1 MKKHFSIAILFFFCF
16 LTKAQFNS
24 GYVLKNDVPVLQN
37 GDTLTNPWA
46 GGLNNPV
53 FSPVDINLDGYN
65 DIFVF
70 ERDGKKRKA
79 FVYQPN
85 SGIYKWDS
93 VAFSRFPETEGGFTL
108 LRDFNGDGKMD
119 VILHPTS
126 AYGFTIYL
134 NTSDTNLAFT
144 LERNALSYS
153 RKNQS
158 FAIFAL
164 PYNELPA
171 IDDMDGD
178 GDIDIIYQTSGG
190 ALQNSNVLFYIQN
203 MGVEKYGTADSIEYA
218 LKNECWGSVSEAI
231 VDPGWSAI
239 DCSDTTGLK
248 PGRSGERHGSTTL
261 TSLDINGD
269 GNNDLL
275 IGDSYIGTM
284 AAFFGDSHNIE
295 TTVDL
300 SIVDSTFPSYNT
312 PINTPSNAAAYYFD
326 INQDGAKDL
335 IAAPYQPTYSQTE
348 LDTSIN
354 QNVDWLYLNKGT
366 STEPLFELEKKG
378 FLGGDM
384 IDVGSRSFPTLVDL
398 NGDGLKDL
406 VVGNEGFRIYG
417 GESSAYIS
425 YYKNVGTSTAPV
437 YELTNSNLGNARA
450 YGFGYAHPTFTDLDD
465 DGDQDM
471 MVGDDQ
477 GMLHYFRNIGSASFP
492 QLLLVEPEFSG
503 IDVDLA
509 AHPQFFDLSTDG
521 IPDLIIGDK
530 YGRIQYFENSGT
542 ASSPN
547 FSPNPSI
554 EKLGG
559 LLLYNAFGGEAT
571 PYFTRSTDNTGAT
584 YAFVGTAEGT
594 ILAYGPINNIFAPL
608 VAIDSIELE
617 AAYTSITGANLSGDL
632 RDELII
638 GQRSGGL
645 FYMRRDQ
652 DVKLGIGENNLSESN
667 PLMVFPNPTNQFIT
681 VQLRVS
687 SNQSSAEIQ
696 LTDISG
702 KTIMQQA
709 IRANN
714 SHFQTQLNLSELPQ
728 GVYFIKMRT
737 EDRNYWSKVI
747 KK

>member
-1 MKKHFSIAILFFFCF
+1 MAN
-16 LTKAQFNS
+16 AQFNS
-24 GYVLKNDVPVLQN
+24 GYVLKNDVPVIHN

-79 FVYQPN
+79 FVYNP
-85 SGIYKWDS
+85 STGMYKWDS
-93 VAFSRFPETEGGFTL
+93 VAFSRFPKTEGSFTL
-108 LRDFNGDGKMD
+108 LRDFNADGKMD
-119 VILHPTS
+119 LILHPTS
-126 AYGFTIYL
+126 AYGFNIYL
-134 NTSDTNLAFT
+134 NTSDTLLNFT
-144 LERNALSYS
+144 LERSALSYT

-158 FAIFAL
+158 FAVFSM

-203 MGVEKYGTADSIEYA
+203 MGVEKYGTADSIDYA
-218 LKNECWGSVSEAI
+218 LKNDCWGAVSEAI

-248 PGRSGERHGSTTL
+248 PERGGERHGSTTL
-261 TSLDINGD
+261 TSLDMNGD
-269 GNNDLL
+269 GHNDLL
-275 IGDSYIGTM
+275 IGDSYVGTM
-284 AAFFGDSHNIE
+284 AAFYGDSHNIE

-300 SIVDSTFPSYNT
+300 NAIDTAFPSYNT

-326 INQDGAKDL
+326 VNQDGAKDL
-335 IAAPYQPTYSQTE
+335 IAAPYQPTYMQAE

-366 STEPLFELEKKG
+366 SAAPVFELEKKG
-378 FLGGDM
+378 FIGSEM
-384 IDVGSRSFPTLVDL
+384 IDVGSRSFPAIVDL
-398 NGDGLKDL
+398 NGDGLNDL

-417 GESSAYIS
+417 GESSAYIT
-425 YYKNVGTSTAPV
+425 YYKNVGSNTAPI
-437 YELTNSNLGNARA
+437 YELANSDLGNASD
-450 YGFGYAHPTFTDLDD
+450 YGFGYAHPTFTDLDN

-521 IPDLIIGDK
+521 IPDLIVGDK

-542 ASSPN
+542 ASSPS

-554 EKLGG
+554 EQLGN
-559 LLLYNAFGGEAT
+559 LILYNAFGGEAT
-571 PYFTRSTDNTGAT
+571 PYFTRATDNTGAT

-617 AAYTSITGANLSGDL
+617 ASYTAITGANLSGDL

-638 GQRSGGL
+638 GQRTGGL

-652 DVKLGIGENNLSESN
+652 DVKLSVGNKIETRSN
-667 PLMVFPNPTNQFIT
+667 QLRVYPNPTNQSIT
-681 VQLRVS
+681 VQLRAM
-687 SNQSSAEIQ
+687 SNQSSAEIK

-702 KTIMQQA
+702 KTIVQQA
-709 IRANN
+709 LNASNGN
-714 SHFQTQLNLSELPQ
+714 FQIQLDLTKMLQ
-728 GVYFIKMRT
+728 GVYFVNMT
-737 EDRNYWSKVI
+737 AEDKNYWSKVI
-747 KK
+747 KE